1 MKKTIYT
8 LIIFLVSIQAKGELG
23 ETQITAEEG
32 IEVFQKEKYY
42 LLKKNVEIVS
52 DNFNLNADVVKA
64 YFEKDLYDII
74 NIYAEGNVSLDSKEK
89 GINATGNVLEF
100 SFNEETIKITGANSV
115 LNLTNCS
122 MFSNGIIHVNNSV
135 GTFYLNGNDSTLKN
149 EDIFVSGKIIDGKFL
164 SNNNINEIVELNVED
179 ENISNIKT
187 EKIDMYSL
195 KAKYNKNNNLIEL
208 NEKVK
213 VIRGDEII
221 TGDYGYVDLEKNSY
235 KVTSNNSKKVKVLI
249 KQSNE

>member
-1 MKKTIYT
+1 MYITNS
-8 LIIFLVSIQAKGELG
+8 II
-23 ETQITAEEG
+23 
-32 IEVFQKEKYY
+32 
-42 LLKKNVEIVS
+42 
-52 DNFNLNADVVKA
+52 
-64 YFEKDLYDII
+64 
-74 NIYAEGNVSLDSKEK
+74 
-89 GINATGNVLEF
+89 
-100 SFNEETIKITGANSV
+100 
-115 LNLTNCS
+115 
-122 MFSNGIIHVNNSV
+122 
-135 GTFYLNGNDSTLKN
+135 YLNGNDSTLKN